1 MNELI
6 KITINGQQEPCISGR
21 ELHGFLEVET
31 PYHKWFPRMVE
42 YGFTENIDFSVMDK
56 IVHDETAFG
65 GERKS
70 TDHIIK
76 LDMAKELAMIQRT
89 EKGKQARQYFIAVE
103 KEYNSPEKI
112 MARALHIAQQE
123 LSTLRLENDKMKP
136 KALFADAVSASDTTI
151 LIGELA
157 KILKGNGVD
166 IGQKRL
172 FAWLRDNS
180 YLIRRQGSE
189 RNTPTQKAMEMGL
202 FKVKETV
209 VTHPD
214 GHTSI
219 TKTTKVT
226 GGRGQQYF
234 VEQFLKDERRS
245 DNETMD

>member
-180 YLIRRQGSE
+180 YLIRIQGSD

-226 GGRGQQYF
+226 GRGQQYF

>member
-6 KITINGQQEPCISGR
+6 KITVNGRQEPCISGR
-21 ELHGFLEVET
+21 ELHGFLEVKEKYT
-31 PYHKWFPRMVE
+31 QWFQRMAD
-42 YGFTENIDFSVMDK
+42 YGFTENLDFATVSEK
-56 IVHDETAFG
+56 TEIANG
-65 GERKS
+65 GFQERFN
-70 TDHIIK
+70 HIIK

-112 MARALHIAQQE
+112 MARALHIAQKE

-180 YLIRRQGSE
+180 YLIRRQGSD

-226 GGRGQQYF
+226 
-234 VEQFLKDERRS
+234 
-245 DNETMD
+245 